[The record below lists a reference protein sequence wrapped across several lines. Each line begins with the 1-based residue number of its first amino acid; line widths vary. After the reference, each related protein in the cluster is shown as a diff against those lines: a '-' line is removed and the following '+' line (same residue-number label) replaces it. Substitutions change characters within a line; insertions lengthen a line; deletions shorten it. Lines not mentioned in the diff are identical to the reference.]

1 MCKRRIRSI
10 WQLPI
15 IISALATLILL
26 IMLFSAKQPT
36 KSLVNVDTDFL
47 LEEPGNYD
55 WRLQLVNANHR
66 LPQDYNVILVSL
78 VNGLEVDERCYRD
91 LQAMLD
97 ACRAEG
103 LEPVVCSAYRSY
115 NRQNELFQNK
125 VAEFAAYG
133 FGVEQ
138 AEIEAAKVVA
148 LPGSSEHQLGLA
160 VDIVDINNQILDDS
174 QEQTPVQKW
183 LQAHSWEYGFIMR
196 YPSNK
201 SEITGIIYEP
211 WHYRYV
217 GQEVAQS
224 IFEQELCLEEYL
236 NLVSVKK
243 ESLP

>member
-1 MCKRRIRSI
+1 MMCKRRIRSI

-36 KSLVNVDTDFL
+36 KSLVNVDTDLL
-47 LEEPGNYD
+47 LEEPRNYD

-78 VNGLEVDERCYRD
+78 VNGLEVDERCYKD

-160 VDIVDINNQILDDS
+160 G
-174 QEQTPVQKW
+174 
-183 LQAHSWEYGFIMR
+183 HRG
-196 YPSNK
+196 
-201 SEITGIIYEP
+201 
-211 WHYRYV
+211 H
-217 GQEVAQS
+217 
-224 IFEQELCLEEYL
+224 
-236 NLVSVKK
+236 
-243 ESLP
+243 